1 MESRVILAN
10 ASGKELGYLEKIEA
24 DFEAG
29 GKNDFEIRISVEDW
43 NPNITFG
50 CLLYIQE
57 TEFGGFVEEIE
68 SSTHENAI
76 YVRGFTWRGLL
87 TKKIIEPP
95 SDSDYRYESGYVEDI
110 TRKLLKEFEIDGF
123 FKVKNNAGD
132 KQVWFHAFNRY
143 ATLLDGLERLL
154 YSAGCKLVLKYT
166 KPSPEQGYVE
176 LIIEKIKDYSSEMEL
191 SQDCALDFTA
201 NEKRNG
207 VNHLICL
214 GKGELKDRIV
224 KHLYIQQDGSVGE
237 TKYYT
242 GLEEITDVYDYS
254 SATESELI
262 QEGKKRIRELM
273 NSKTFKPE
281 IKEGIEQEFEI
292 GDIIAGRDYITG
304 ITVSKQVIG
313 KIYTYKDGQE
323 KIDYKI
329 KGDD

>member
-1 MESRVILAN
+1 MESRVILTD
-10 ASGKELGYLEKIEA
+10 ASGKELGYLDKIEA
-24 DFEAG
+24 DFEVG
-29 GKNDFEIRISVEDW
+29 EKNDFEIRINVEDW
-43 NPNITFG
+43 NPDITFD
-50 CLLYIQE
+50 CLAYIQE
-57 TEFGGFVEEIE
+57 TEFGGFIEEIE

-76 YVRGFTWRGLL
+76 YARGLTWRGLL

-95 SDSDYRYESGYVEDI
+95 SGSDYRYESGYVEDI
-110 TRKLLKEFEIDGF
+110 TRNLLKEFGIDGF
-123 FKVKNNAGD
+123 FKVKNNAGSKKVTFYKID
-132 KQVWFHAFNRY
+132 RY
-143 ATLLDGLERLL
+143 TPLLNGLEKLL
-154 YSAGCKLVLKYT
+154 YYAGCKLVLKYT
-166 KPSPEQGYVE
+166 KPSPDQGYVE
-176 LIIEKIKDYSSEMEL
+176 LAIDKIKDYSSEMEL

-224 KHLYIQQDGSVGE
+224 KHVYVQQNGTFGE

-242 GLEEITDVYDYS
+242 GLQEIADVYDYP
-254 SATESELI
+254 SATESELLT
-262 QEGKKRIRELM
+262 EGKKRLRELM
-273 NSKTFKPE
+273 DSKTFKPE
-281 IKEGIEQEFEI
+281 IKEDIEQEFEI

-304 ITVSKQVIG
+304 ITVSKQVVG